1 MDQEKNLAEQVFS
14 GFGFFKVIE
23 NKSKV
28 KTQTWKKNGFH
39 CFLLDKKLQML
50 LILIQNTSNMA
61 DSLGH
66 PSATL
71 DAGCLGLLLNVGLAA
86 IVV

>member
-1 MDQEKNLAEQVFS
+1 
-14 GFGFFKVIE
+14 
-23 NKSKV
+23 
-28 KTQTWKKNGFH
+28 
-39 CFLLDKKLQML
+39 ML

-61 DSLGH
+61 DSLGR